1 VLWSVVGG
9 TLSVSERYL
18 FEGDAVRFFE
28 DATAFGADLD
38 ATSSVCG
45 APLATF
51 GAAPPFC
58 TDRSRDGRAPLEV
71 EDAAAAGFVFF
82 DLLTSSPGDA
92 SFLGGDALLAR
103 FAEDG
108 LLEGALATSDL
119 EAGGSARTTFEFFR
133 ECGGDPFGDAAR
145 EPFLDEGVGE
155 AFDSLFAEFFLD
167 GRGEAS
173 GPAIFDFFWD
183 GGGDAVDS
191 ATAVFEF
198 LRDGGGEALE
208 PVEVALESFRD
219 GAGEAALACLCAFAS
234 STSSRA
240 FSASVSALRAAISFC
255 IATC

>member
-119 EAGGSARTTFEFFR
+119 EAGGSARTTSNSSVNAVGTLSETPPAS
-133 ECGGDPFGDAAR
+133 PFWTKAWEKPSILCSRSSSWMVEEKLPDR
-145 EPFLDEGVGE
+145 P
-155 AFDSLFAEFFLD
+155 SLIS
-167 GRGEAS
+167 S
-173 GPAIFDFFWD
+173 GT
-183 GGGDAVDS
+183 V
-191 ATAVFEF
+191 
-198 LRDGGGEALE
+198 
-208 PVEVALESFRD
+208 VETR
-219 GAGEAALACLCAFAS
+219 
-234 STSSRA
+234 
-240 FSASVSALRAAISFC
+240 
-255 IATC
+255 